1 MTDLRQRKHYIPIFY
16 ALYYNGTMGKTEN
29 WIPQREQYD
38 FVMKQIEE
46 PKVGLRYWRI
56 YALGIIARKLDM
68 PKETFVADAE
78 KIFDIYASDGD
89 SSPFSEEDLMAA
101 IKSYDDPD
109 ALSYRKVLLEKLAGI
124 SLQQL
129 PRHKE
134 RETLAAVL
142 RLWIED
148 HPYAKIADAV
158 SDPSLGISRRTI
170 TEHWKECGGLSP
182 AERMEKWF
190 NDHPDATVRMCM
202 DELGVG
208 HATAEKY
215 YYARK
220 RRLSKNDQDS

>member
-1 MTDLRQRKHYIPIFY
+1 
-16 ALYYNGTMGKTEN
+16 MGKTEN

-38 FVMKQIEE
+38 VVIKQMEE
-46 PKVGLRYWRI
+46 PKEGLRYWRI
-56 YALGIIARKLDM
+56 YALGIIARKLDI

-78 KIFDIYASDGD
+78 KIFDIYASDGVG
-89 SSPFSEEDLMAA
+89 SPFTQEDLSAA
-101 IKSYDDPD
+101 VKSYDDPD

-134 RETLAAVL
+134 RKTLAAVL

-170 TEHWKECGGLSP
+170 TEYWKECGGLSP
-182 AERMEKWF
+182 AERMEKWYD
-190 NDHPDATVRMCM
+190 DHPDASVRMCM
-202 DELGVG
+202 EELGVG
-208 HATAEKY
+208 HTTAEKY
-215 YYARK
+215 YYERK
-220 RRLSKNDQDS
+220 RRLAENDQDS